1 MATITASVAA
11 PVVALSA
18 STSTSTTSSRTQL
31 TGAFLKTRTVSPLE
45 WTKKTVTNGSRVQA
59 ELFNVVDPYHNI
71 KFETLSFL
79 PPLTDE
85 QIQKQVDYLLR
96 NGWVACIE
104 FDKSA
109 ALGQYLQIPG
119 YYDGRYWSMWKLPLF
134 GATDSSQVLNE
145 VLECKKAY
153 PEAFV
158 RVIGFDPVRQV
169 QIVSFI
175 VKKPDGYVA

>member
-1 MATITASVAA
+1 
-11 PVVALSA
+11 
-18 STSTSTTSSRTQL
+18 
-31 TGAFLKTRTVSPLE
+31 
-45 WTKKTVTNGSRVQA
+45 
-59 ELFNVVDPYHNI
+59 VVDPYHNI
-71 KFETLSFL
+71 KFETLSYL

-134 GATDSSQVLNE
+134 GATDASQVLNE
-145 VLECKKAY
+145 VLECKKSY